1 MNESIEISS
10 AQLFQDLP
18 GDRPLLNTLDTGF
31 LSKTCAMGMKR
42 FSLTFFNTFKVH
54 AVD

>member
-10 AQLFQDLP
+10 TQLFQDPP

-31 LSKTCAMGMKR
+31 LSNACAMGMKR
-42 FSLTFFNTFKVH
+42 LPLIFFNAFKVH